1 MPGAADSDDIHPVD
15 SHHDKN
21 TAPKLST
28 PDCGSAGIGSLSKP
42 IPRTGDFDKDKN
54 PIYESV
60 LDDIYP
66 NLTGMHT
73 CTAMNSIFSS
83 VFESCHMIFRCLP
96 AVQMSA
102 ASTSHPQILTQARHS
117 QVRAEIQ

>member
-15 SHHDKN
+15 SHHDKT
-21 TAPKLST
+21 TAPELST
-28 PDCGSAGIGSLSKP
+28 PDCGSAGIGNLSKP

-73 CTAMNSIFSS
+73 CTAVNSLFFSS
-83 VFESCHMIFRCLP
+83 FQFLNRD
-96 AVQMSA
+96 
-102 ASTSHPQILTQARHS
+102 T
-117 QVRAEIQ
+117 